1 MFWKRRCAGDSAA
14 MNMAINITLI
24 LLLVFLEVLRGG

>member
-14 MNMAINITLI
+14 MNMTINIALI
-24 LLLVFLEVLRGG
+24 LLLEVLRGG